1 MSKDE
6 SSINEMRL
14 SDPKETTWGKPL
26 SYSDLDPNVKRR
38 YTKFLT
44 GMGAAFR
51 WFGLLNVIVF
61 IGCLCV
67 FLFIKNQYEVIIFDD
82 GTEAVCVLEPN
93 TGELK
98 QHVYQ

>member
-6 SSINEMRL
+6 SSISEMRL
-14 SDPKETTWGKPL
+14 SDPKETTWGKPT
-26 SYSDLDPNVKRR
+26 SYSDLDPTVKRR
-38 YTKFLT
+38 YTNFLDFL
-44 GMGAAFR
+44 GGAFR

-61 IGCLCV
+61 ICGICV

-98 QHVYQ
+98 QHVYK

>member
-14 SDPKETTWGKPL
+14 SDPKETTWGKSL
-26 SYSDLDPNVKRR
+26 SYSDPDPNMKRR
-38 YTKFLT
+38 YTNFLS
-44 GMGAAFR
+44 GMGTTLR
-51 WFGLLNVIVF
+51 WFGLFNVIVF
-61 IGCLCV
+61 ICGTCV

-98 QHVYQ
+98 QHVYK